1 MAGTKGI
8 SQFAIYE
15 KLVGEAGLY
24 GQAFFG
30 HKATRQQRKM
40 LDKLQK
46 RSMYLWKERR
56 ANIEQIEA
64 AIARENKAK
73 VDQASHDS
81 S

>member
-30 HKATRQQRKM
+30 HRATRQQRKL

-46 RSMYLWKERR
+46 RSIYLWKVR
-56 ANIEQIEA
+56 N
-64 AIARENKAK
+64 ARKNKAK
-73 VDQASHDS
+73 ANPAPEDS
-81 S
+81 GG